1 MRTLLTV
8 LFALAAIAPASAAD
22 LKLLTAGAFKSVALE
37 LVPEFEKKTG
47 HKVTVENDT
56 AGAIARRIADGES
69 FDVVV
74 MPPAAMGPLL
84 GSKLVES
91 SAKPL
96 ARVGIGV
103 AIKQGA
109 PVPDISTVDAFK
121 QSLLKARAIAYTDP
135 ASGGTAGTY
144 LAKLFEKLGIA
155 AELKPKSVLV
165 KGGLAAEKL
174 ISGEADIAMQPA
186 SELLAVPGAVLVG
199 PIPLEVQTYI
209 IYAGAVSAGTRDQA
223 GGRCPA
229 PRPMGP
235 RQGAAAEEEG
245 DGAALAA
252 SRSMLDRGRAARA
265 ERSCLARRTGEKV
278 SPLRARAPVAT
289 LRERPSKPS
298 APSPPPSTR
307 RSCGRCRRGR
317 GPGSHSTCSRP
328 S

>member
-1 MRTLLTV
+1 MRV
-8 LFALAAIAPASAAD
+8 IFALCLLMSSLGSAGAAD

-109 PVPDISTVDAFK
+109 AVPDISTVDAFK

-144 LAKLFEKLGIA
+144 LAKLFEKMGIA

-209 IYAGAVSAGTRDQA
+209 IYAGAVSTGARDQA
-223 GGRCPA
+223 
-229 PRPMGP
+229 
-235 RQGAAAEEEG
+235 AA
-245 DGAALAA
+245 DAL
-252 SRSMLDRGRAARA
+252 
-265 ERSCLARRTGEKV
+265 
-278 SPLRARAPVAT
+278 LRA
-289 LRERPSKPS
+289 LW
-298 APSPPPSTR
+298 
-307 RSCGRCRRGR
+307 
-317 GPGSHSTCSRP
+317 GPGKEDILKKKGMELP
-328 S
+328 

>member
-1 MRTLLTV
+1 MRTLLIS

-56 AGAIARRIADGES
+56 AGGVARRVAGGEDV
-69 FDVVV
+69 DVVV
-74 MPPAAMGPLL
+74 MPPAAMAPLL

-109 PVPDISTVDAFK
+109 PAPDISTVDAFK

-144 LAKLFEKLGIA
+144 LAHLFEKLGIA

-165 KGGLAAEKL
+165 KGGLAAEK
-174 ISGEADIAMQPA
+174 IVSGEADIALQPA
-186 SELLAVPGAVLVG
+186 SELLAVPGVTLVG

-209 IYAGAVSAGTRDQA
+209 IYAGAVSAGARDQA
-223 GGRCPA
+223 
-229 PRPMGP
+229 
-235 RQGAAAEEEG
+235 AADALML
-245 DGAALAA
+245 ALADPKNLPILKKKG
-252 SRSMLDRGRAARA
+252 LD
-265 ERSCLARRTGEKV
+265 E
-278 SPLRARAPVAT
+278 P
-289 LRERPSKPS
+289 
-298 APSPPPSTR
+298 
-307 RSCGRCRRGR
+307 
-317 GPGSHSTCSRP
+317 
-328 S
+328 

>member
-1 MRTLLTV
+1 MRVLLIV
-8 LFALAAIAPASAAD
+8 LFALAAIVPASAAD
-22 LKLLTAGAFKSVALE
+22 LKLLTAGAFKSMALE

-47 HKVTVENDT
+47 HKVTIENDT
-56 AGAIARRIADGES
+56 AGGLARRIVGGEY

-74 MPPAAMGPLL
+74 MPPAPMASLL

-109 PVPDISTVDAFK
+109 PVPDISTVDAWK

-144 LAKLFEKLGIA
+144 LANLFEKIGIA

-174 ISGEADIAMQPA
+174 ISGEAEIAMQPA

-209 IYAGAVSAGTRDQA
+209 IYAGAVSAAARDQA
-223 GGRCPA
+223 A
-229 PRPMGP
+229 A
-235 RQGAAAEEEG
+235 GALL
-245 DGAALAA
+245 AALHGPDKAA
-252 SRSMLDRGRAARA
+252 LLKKKGMEL
-265 ERSCLARRTGEKV
+265 
-278 SPLRARAPVAT
+278 P
-289 LRERPSKPS
+289 
-298 APSPPPSTR
+298 
-307 RSCGRCRRGR
+307 
-317 GPGSHSTCSRP
+317 
-328 S
+328 